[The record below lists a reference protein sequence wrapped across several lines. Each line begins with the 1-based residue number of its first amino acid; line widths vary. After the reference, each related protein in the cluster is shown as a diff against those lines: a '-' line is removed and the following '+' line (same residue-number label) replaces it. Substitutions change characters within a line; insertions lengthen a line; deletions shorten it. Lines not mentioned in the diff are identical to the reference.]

1 MKDNKWSPYIRA
13 MLVGFGAISLSVVF
27 FFLLYRVSEIRAGF
41 DVMLEI
47 LTPFVYGGVIAYLL
61 RPLCNWYEETFER
74 ILPRKMKKL
83 ACGIA
88 VTLSILTGILIV
100 YALIVMI
107 APQLWTSITRIWEA
121 LPDKFDEFVSWATT
135 TFAEN
140 EDVVAFIRR
149 MAVNTDNVYEEVEK
163 WVTNTV
169 LPYVSSILGGVG
181 DIVSGVSMGVWSVV
195 IFVKNI
201 LIGLIVAV
209 YLLAG
214 RKKLAKQGT
223 MLIRATLKKRWA
235 DIVLDEICFVDKM
248 FGGFIDGKIVDSAI
262 IGVLCYIGCIIF
274 KFPNALLVSAIVGV
288 TNVIP
293 FFGPF
298 IGGVPA
304 TLLIMIDDPIKGLW
318 FGVFVIALQQ
328 LDGNVIGPKILGDRT
343 GLSSFW
349 VLFAIVL
356 GGGVLGIFGM
366 VISVPLF
373 AVIYDII
380 KKLVYRGLRR
390 NGQIDTWEQYKHEFG
405 EEHPRPR
412 SAEPPKE
419 THEEVEKT
427 EKS

>member
-1 MKDNKWSPYIRA
+1 MKENKWSPYIRA

-27 FFLLYRVSEIRAGF
+27 FFLLYRVREIRAGF
-41 DVMLEI
+41 DVILDI

-83 ACGIA
+83 SCAIS

-107 APQLWTSITRIWEA
+107 APQLWTSITRIWDA
-121 LPDKFDEFVSWATT
+121 LPDKFDQFVTWATT

-140 EDVVAFIRR
+140 EELVEFIKR
-149 MAVNTDNVYEEVEK
+149 MAVNTDSVYDEVEK

-181 DIVSGVSMGVWSVV
+181 DIVSGVGMGVWSVV
-195 IFVKNI
+195 IFLKNI

-223 MLIRATLKKRWA
+223 MVIRATLKKRWA

-304 TLLIMIDDPIKGLW
+304 TLLIMLEDPIKGVW

-356 GGGVLGIFGM
+356 GGGMLGIFGM

-373 AVIYDII
+373 AVIYDVI
-380 KKLVYRGLRR
+380 KKLVYRGLRK
-390 NGQIDTWEQYKHEFG
+390 NGQIACWEQYKSDFG
-405 EEHPRPR
+405 EAHPRPR
-412 SAEPPKE
+412 SAEPPKPQ
-419 THEEVEKT
+419 TEEVD
-427 EKS
+427 KSENQ